1 MAAFVEDELQSFRA
15 LGGVP
20 GRSIN
25 GGIGIDRRAGD
36 YRIAANVLWSR
47 SGVDESDPAAQSFAR
62 DEEVERTDVSLV
74 LAADRSFAKRGRS
87 GCSPFTIPLN
97 RLPSCV

>member
-47 SGVDESDPAAQSFAR
+47 SGVDESDPAAQRLLTR

-74 LAADRSFAKRGRS
+74 LAADRSFAKPDAPAVRRRS
-87 GCSPFTIPLN
+87 
-97 RLPSCV
+97 R